1 MKNIECDEIAKKA
14 VGGNGVHVFPY
25 LRGFLSLLTVSVE
38 KEGAAT
44 MATRRMTSCD
54 PLALSLVPSTPN
66 GNGPVSLQHKS
77 KQTLHTAG

>member
-1 MKNIECDEIAKKA
+1 
-14 VGGNGVHVFPY
+14 
-25 LRGFLSLLTVSVE
+25 VE